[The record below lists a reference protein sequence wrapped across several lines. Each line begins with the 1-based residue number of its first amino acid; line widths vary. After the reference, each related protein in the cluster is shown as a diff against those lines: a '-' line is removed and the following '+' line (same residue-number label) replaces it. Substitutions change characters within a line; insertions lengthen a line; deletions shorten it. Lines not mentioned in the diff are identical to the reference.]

1 MAQLQITSPRDGDYL
16 NRHDGRIEGDKLLVP
31 VTGACPNGAVVT
43 VNGTPA
49 VVTGETF
56 IAEAPVTRQDWTITA
71 ECGCGGTPAHAT
83 HEIAIM
89 ADFNS
94 RPRYR
99 YSIDDNIEFLHDLGA
114 NPDAYHSLFD
124 HWYLKFWKL
133 MHDKYGTK
141 VHMNTYYEL
150 SDHSWNT
157 SMMPDKWR
165 GEWEANSDWLH
176 LSFHAIQNLP
186 NRIYQDADYDRMA
199 HDYELVVEQI
209 KRYAGEAVLNQETTV
224 HWAEAP
230 LEACRALKDRGIDIL
245 IGLFWVKDGQCTT
258 KYYLDIPQAE
268 HCVTRD
274 AWQDTAEGLTFV
286 TCDSVVNGLQA
297 DQVIPM
303 LETQTGNPH
312 TGDMIELLIHE
323 QYFRQDLLISHLGGA
338 RHSYFQSDVFQKVE
352 DGIRWLAERGYEPCF
367 WSEGLLGSPQ

>member
-1 MAQLQITSPRDGDYL
+1 MADLCITSPRDGDYL
-16 NRHDGRIEGDKLLVP
+16 NQHDGRVEGDKLFVP
-31 VTGACPNGAVVT
+31 VTGTCPNGAVVT

-49 VVTGETF
+49 AVTGETF
-56 IAEAPVTRQDWTITA
+56 IAEAPVTKTDWTITA
-71 ECGCGGTPAHAT
+71 SCGCEQQA
-83 HEIAIM
+83 EIAIM
-89 ADFNS
+89 ADLNS
-94 RPRYR
+94 RKRYR
-99 YSIDDNIEFLHDLGA
+99 YSIDDNIEFLADLGRD
-114 NPDAYHSLFD
+114 PDTYNSLFD
-124 HWYLKFWKL
+124 HWYLAFWKL

-141 VHMNTYYEL
+141 VHINTYYEL

-186 NRIYQDADYDRMA
+186 NRIYQAADYDRMA

-230 LEACRALKDRGIDIL
+230 LDACRALKDRGIDIL
-245 IGLFWVKDGQCTT
+245 IGLFWVNNGQCTT

-268 HCVTRD
+268 HCNTRD
-274 AWQDTAEGLTFV
+274 AWQDTNEGLTFV
-286 TCDSVVNGLQA
+286 TCDSVVNGLAA
-297 DQVIPM
+297 DKVIPM

-323 QYFRQDLLISHLGGA
+323 QYFRQDRLIVELDGKRG
-338 RHSYFQSDVFQKVE
+338 SYFQSDVFEKVE
-352 DGIRWLAERGYEPCF
+352 LGIRWLAEHGYAPCF
-367 WSEGLLGSPQ
+367 WSDGLLGSV